1 MKIQTIIFA
10 ILIAIAVL
18 YFFKTTFFNQ
28 TLEGY
33 TDTTR
38 PSMEYLPKQEVEND
52 KLVLVDHVSDEEI
65 DSILNGFCNMY
76 NNEKFQVLPRT
87 YKITDSTYAIIFPYD
102 IDFIIYCYFINY
114 VNYPMG
120 FDKSFEV
127 TGWATTR
134 KSDSWVTEQS
144 INKNVMLFI
153 PTNDTEHDNVY
164 ITTSDN
170 IGHKL
175 GFALGEEKQLLKAP
189 NKLYVKQK
197 YQLDDLITFEQKNY
211 R

>member
-10 ILIAIAVL
+10 IVIAIAVL
-18 YFFKTTFFNQ
+18 YFFKTTFLNQ

-52 KLVLVDHVSDEEI
+52 KLVLVDHVSPEEI

-76 NNEKFQVLPRT
+76 NNEKFQALPRA
-87 YKITDSTYAIIFPYD
+87 YKITDSTYAITFPYD

-134 KSDSWVTEQS
+134 KSDPWVTEQS
-144 INKNVMLFI
+144 ANKNVILFI

-164 ITTSDN
+164 MTTSDN
-170 IGHKL
+170 IGYKL
-175 GFALGEEKQLLKAP
+175 GFASGEEKQSLNSP

-197 YQLDDLITFEQKNY
+197 YQLDELDTFEQKNY